1 MSLEKINLDWGNLK
15 KHRKGEN
22 VKGGNRKTSQ
32 INNEKKNERR
42 ETYRRKFDRGKIRLY
57 IREWLEKKKPKKYL
71 VTEV

>member
-32 INNEKKNERR
+32 INNEKKKMKEGK
-42 ETYRRKFDRGKIRLY
+42 TYRRKFDRGKIRLY
-57 IREWLEKKKPKKYL
+57 IREWLEKKSQKSIW
-71 VTEV
+71 